1 MTLTIQQATPG
12 DTDLIIQIGRDTYL
26 EHFSELW
33 FDIDSFL
40 DEDFTPA
47 SVDFCL
53 RHPELHQYW
62 LAFVDD
68 EIAGFA
74 KLNLNKLAAHQA
86 FPGLEIQKIYIK
98 KAFTNQQIGKHLVD
112 QCIRVATLY
121 EQPVIWLDVLKTNQR
136 ALQFYQR
143 NGFDI
148 IAEIPY
154 HTDKMEIGMYVMARL
169 MPY

>member
-1 MTLTIQQATPG
+1 MALTIRQATPG
-12 DTDLIIQIGRDTYL
+12 DTDLIIQIGRETYL

-40 DEDFTPA
+40 EEDFTPIT
-47 SVDFCL
+47 VDFCL

-74 KLNLNKLAAHQA
+74 KLNLNKLAAHQS

-98 KAFTNQQIGKHLVD
+98 KAFTSYNFV
-112 QCIRVATLY
+112 
-121 EQPVIWLDVLKTNQR
+121 
-136 ALQFYQR
+136 
-143 NGFDI
+143 
-148 IAEIPY
+148 
-154 HTDKMEIGMYVMARL
+154 
-169 MPY
+169 

>member
-1 MTLTIQQATPG
+1 MTLSIRQAIPA
-12 DTDLIIQIGRDTYL
+12 DTDLIIQIGRETYL

-33 FDIDSFL
+33 LDIDRFL
-40 DEDFTPA
+40 DEDFTPVQ
-47 SVDFCL
+47 VDFCL
-53 RHPELHQYW
+53 KHPELHQYW
-62 LAFVDD
+62 LAFIDS

-74 KLNLNKLAAHQA
+74 KLNLNKLAAHQS

-98 KAFTNQQIGKHLVD
+98 KAFTNQQIGQYLVE
-112 QCIRVATLY
+112 QCVRVATLY
-121 EQPVIWLDVLKTNQR
+121 EQPVVWLDVLKTNHR
-136 ALQFYQR
+136 AQQFYLR

-154 HTDKMEIGMYVMARL
+154 HTDKIDIGMFVMARL